1 MKQNFFIGIIAV
13 VGLVIG
19 VAASIHFTKP
29 QEPIHAQMYPAP
41 RALHE
46 VQLNAHDGSFINNDW
61 FKSQWTLVFLGFTWC
76 PDICPTT
83 LAELKSIYPQL
94 QAMDTKNPIKV
105 MFLSVDPGRDTIE
118 RLKKYIEFF
127 HTEFMAA
134 TAEHKVLF
142 PLVRSMGM
150 AYSIADSTDNPDY
163 LIDHSASVVIIDP
176 DGNMV
181 GRFKPT
187 YEPGK
192 MAISDGEQIL
202 TDLPTVMALHTP

>member
-1 MKQNFFIGIIAV
+1 MKQNLVIGALAV
-13 VGLVIG
+13 VALVIG
-19 VAASIHFTKP
+19 VGASIHLTKP
-29 QEPIHAQMYPAP
+29 QDPIHAQMYPAP

-46 VQLNAHDGSFINNDW
+46 VQLNAHDGSVIDNNW
-61 FKSQWTLVFLGFTWC
+61 FRSQWTLVFLGFTWC

-83 LAELKSIYPQL
+83 LAELKGIYPQL
-94 QAMDTKNPIKV
+94 QALDSDESVKV

-118 RLKKYIEFF
+118 RLKEYIEFF
-127 HTEFMAA
+127 HSEFIAA

-150 AYSIADSTDNPDY
+150 AYAIADSTDNPDY
-163 LIDHSASVVIIDP
+163 LIDHSASVVIINP

-181 GRFKPT
+181 GRFKPN

-202 TDLPTVMALHTP
+202 MDLPGIMASYSR